1 METSPWLGS
10 PRNPAL
16 ELLVGLQG
24 MSLGQEVWA
33 TRIDSSGRQRPRRPH
48 RQHFIP
54 SFLPMSV
61 LREEILAFRR
71 ENCHPQAL
79 KNQERIGGGEEGK
92 REGEK
97 GEKGGTMGRPGGKT

>member
-1 METSPWLGS
+1 MGDKGLGALIASTSFP
-10 PRNPAL
+10 
-16 ELLVGLQG
+16 
-24 MSLGQEVWA
+24 
-33 TRIDSSGRQRPRRPH
+33 
-48 RQHFIP
+48 P
-54 SFLPMSV
+54 SLPMSV